1 MVYLLYQKRKW
12 VYVMKLKRFYDMLE
26 SYEDEAAKSNHYFRQ
41 FSKKNVYV
49 KGIEDGVLHNVKKE
63 KGLDPE
69 MSVLYDNVDKVV
81 DCGYVLFSG
90 VEDKNDMKGFLDSL
104 YVTLLGVRA
113 GAVRF
118 KPLRDIKG
126 DPVGM
131 SGFSVNVLSNTGHY
145 TLNIKTV
152 HQLRRINGG
161 RRYWSKFGN
170 TGIVCFPYD
179 GRVGDFDGIYYY
191 VDTQYDGE
199 ISPVILKY
207 IENTLV
213 DSIAL
218 MNYRYVVQKS
228 MKVEEPFA
236 L

>member
-1 MVYLLYQKRKW
+1 MRLQ
-12 VYVMKLKRFYDMLE
+12 RFYDMLE
-26 SYEDEAAKSNHYFRQ
+26 TYESEAAKTNKYFRQ
-41 FSKKNVYV
+41 FSKKNVYAR
-49 KGIEDGVLHNVKKE
+49 GIEDGVLHNVKTE

-81 DCGYVLFSG
+81 DCGYVMFSG
-90 VEDKNDMKGFLDSL
+90 VEDNKGMRDFLNSL
-104 YVTLLGVRA
+104 YVTLLGVRT
-113 GAVRF
+113 GSVRF

-126 DPVGM
+126 DPVGT
-131 SGFSVNVLSNTGHY
+131 SGFSINVLSNTGHY
-145 TLNIKTV
+145 TLNIKTI

-170 TGIVCFPYD
+170 TGIMCFPFD
-179 GRVGDFDGIYYY
+179 KTVGDFDGIYYY

-199 ISPVILKY
+199 INQEILKY

-218 MNYRYVVQKS
+218 MDYKYVVQKS
-228 MKVEEPFA
+228 MKVESPFA